1 MRHVGRSLLA
11 ATAGL
16 LLAAGLA
23 ASPAEAAARPTSDA
37 SHVHGTGTPMPDMD
51 HEVSPMP
58 GMDHGTDTPMPGME
72 HNGGADPRPR
82 ALVLAGFG
90 GLNGA
95 ALITAFVLRR
105 RTRARHR

>member
-1 MRHVGRSLLA
+1 MRCVVSLLA

-23 ASPAEAAARPTSDA
+23 ASPAEAAARPTSNP
-37 SHVHGTGTPMPDMD
+37 SHVHGAGTPMPGMD

-58 GMDHGTDTPMPGME
+58 GMDHT
-72 HNGGADPRPR
+72 GGAEPRPR

-95 ALITAFVLRR
+95 ALITAFVFRR
-105 RTRARHR
+105 RTRPRHR